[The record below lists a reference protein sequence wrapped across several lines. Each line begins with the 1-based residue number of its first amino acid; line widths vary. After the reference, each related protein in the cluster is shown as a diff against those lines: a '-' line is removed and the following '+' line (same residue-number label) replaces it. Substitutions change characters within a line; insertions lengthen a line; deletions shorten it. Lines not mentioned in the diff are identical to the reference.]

1 MHLRKP
7 FSFTFPRIVGSV
19 TGLRYNPPVRPLL
32 RGLLLLSLTAVTP
45 LGYSQEGRNQDSQT
59 QSSQPQAQQVP
70 DIQTSDHPIPNRR
83 TAIRRALEFLH
94 RTANNPVA
102 FAGHGGD
109 LMWCFYTIAHT
120 SSDPQLRLSAL
131 RMAYEAATKWRKAN
145 RHVPKDAAPDT
156 IGDLVGTAYIADR
169 LGFPDPLYKA
179 ELRRAAQRY
188 TVMDYLGFDAVH
200 GPLPKDRDLG
210 VKLWHDALITTR
222 FGDAYGITL
231 GAHYEDVAKWLPRMR
246 PYTTDDDSL
255 EFDLFYA
262 VTHFIY
268 TLNWYN
274 SKQIAT
280 ALLPDEVAFIKHM
293 LAKSMTDD
301 DEDLEMIGECLDTLK
316 AFGMESDPLV
326 QKGIAYLLENQLPTG
341 EWVSEEDRTLY
352 TAYHSAWTGIDGLRD
367 YRYRG
372 KVTSLPAMVPDCP
385 AGPACFVANVP

>member
-1 MHLRKP
+1 MHSRKP

-45 LGYSQEGRNQDSQT
+45 FGYSQEGRSHDFQSDNSQT
-59 QSSQPQAQQVP
+59 QPQQTHVP
-70 DIQTSDHPIPNRR
+70 QIPTRKL
-83 TAIRRALEFLH
+83 AIHRALEFLH

-145 RHVPKDAAPDT
+145 RHVPKDATPDT
-156 IGDLVGTAYIADR
+156 IGDLVGTAYIADL
-169 LGFPDPLYKA
+169 LGFTDPLYKA
-179 ELRRAAQRY
+179 ELRRAAGRY
-188 TVMDYLGFDAVH
+188 TMMDYLGFDAVH

-210 VKLWHDALITTR
+210 VKLWHDALITTC
-222 FGDAYGITL
+222 FGDVYGITL

-262 VTHFIY
+262 VTHYIY

-274 SKQIAT
+274 SKQIDP

-293 LAKSMTDD
+293 LAKSMT
-301 DEDLEMIGECLDTLK
+301 EDGEDPEMIGECLDTLK

-352 TAYHSAWTGIDGLRD
+352 TAYHSAWTGVDGLRD

-385 AGPACFVANVP
+385 AGPACPVAPVPLAK